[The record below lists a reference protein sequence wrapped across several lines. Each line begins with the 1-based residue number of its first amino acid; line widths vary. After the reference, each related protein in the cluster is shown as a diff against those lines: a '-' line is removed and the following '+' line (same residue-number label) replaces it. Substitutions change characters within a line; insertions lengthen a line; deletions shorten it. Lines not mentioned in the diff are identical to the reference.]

1 MPFLHYDDM
10 IQTFPANRSDNIEL
24 IGCKSRG
31 STHIQSTDIRQQPE
45 FSFNFLQH
53 DQDIS
58 AYHRSIEIVR
68 KLAAQPAFQEYR
80 GTELAPGASVQSA
93 AEMTKWLRDTVT
105 LSHHL
110 VGSCRMGSPDDARS
124 VVDPE
129 LRLLGI
135 ENLRVA
141 DASVMPNV
149 VSGNTHAAVIMIA
162 EKAADMILAGPM

>member
-110 VGSCRMGSPDDARS
+110 VGSCRMGSPDYARS